1 MVHIFTKFFYP
12 VLKFLESGTVQNLK
26 SAVLYVSD
34 YFNLSD
40 EDCQEKIKSGRATK
54 VYDRVQWTMTYL
66 KAAGLIISPK
76 RGRYVITS
84 KGKEVLNSDVT
95 ELNQKDLCK
104 VSPEFEDFFHGKN

>member
-1 MVHIFTKFFYP
+1 MVPIFTKFFYP

-84 KGKEVLNSDVT
+84 KDKEVLNSDVT

-104 VSPEFEDFFHGKN
+104 VSQEFEDFFHGKN